1 MQNEEEG
8 STYNIGWC
16 RTREVGVVIL
26 PLVVGVEVL
35 ALVIGIAVLVRI
47 AHALIGRV
55 HIASVILMV
64 VPLVV
69 LIVIAIAIA
78 IPIAIARAPLVVA
91 VAVAVAIAIAIVVV
105 GTVVSSTPIALV
117 RFGLF
122 GHEIWAV
129 IAVVVGTVVSS
140 TSIAL
145 VRSGPIG
152 HKRRV
157 AVVAIHVFGV
167 LYTKAM
173 MGVWNTAA
181 GVSGKAL
188 CKWDHSFELPK
199 VGFQLPRCPA
209 NLCFWLVFFLWLGL
223 FLLDPFVYQFGYFW
237 FFNLLWC
244 FFGEEC
250 LCLLVFA
257 FSWDTSPQEAGDS
270 LQVRQLK
277 TTP

>member
-35 ALVIGIAVLVRI
+35 ALVIEIAVLVRI

-78 IPIAIARAPLVVA
+78 IPIAIVRAPLV

-209 NLCFWLVFFLWLGL
+209 KLCFWLVFFLWLGL